1 MIYWIEFL
9 ILVVIIFFAG
19 KNLVKYGDILAEK
32 LNIGR
37 SIIGLIFIAS
47 VTSLPE
53 LITGIS
59 AAAYVQSPDLVAGEI
74 FGSCMANLFLLAI
87 LDAFVRDQPLTT
99 KVHHGFTLSS
109 AFGIM
114 LITFAG
120 ISLLLDDIIPSIG
133 WISVSSFVII
143 LIYIIALKITTD
155 YERRLIKIAVR
166 EVAEELQY
174 EKVQL
179 KEVIIKSIFFSILII
194 IAAIFLPDVGHKIT
208 EIFGLSET
216 FFGSLFIAISTSLP
230 ELAVSIAAIRL
241 NLVQIAVANLLGS
254 NIFNVFILPIADIFY
269 MKGSIFAD
277 MNSINLLPASFSVLM
292 TSIVI
297 AGLIYKAEKKL
308 LPLAYETIILI
319 FIYIIGI
326 YIIFVA
332 SY

>member
-99 KVHHGFTLSS
+99 KVHYGFTLSS
-109 AFGIM
+109 AFGVV

-120 ISLLLDDIIPSIG
+120 VSLLLDDIIPSIG
-133 WISVSSFVII
+133 WVSVSSFVIMFV
-143 LIYIIALKITTD
+143 YIIALKLTTD
-155 YERRLIKIAVR
+155 YEKRLLKTAAR
-166 EVAEELQY
+166 EVAEELHY

-179 KEVIIKSIFFSILII
+179 KEVIIKSILFSILII
-194 IAAIFLPDVGHKIT
+194 FAAIFLPDVGHKIT

-230 ELAVSIAAIRL
+230 ELAVSIAAVRL

-254 NIFNVFILPIADIFY
+254 NIFNIFILPIADIFY
-269 MKGSIFAD
+269 TKGSILSN
-277 MNSINLLPASFSVLM
+277 MSLTNLLPAGFSVLM
-292 TSIVI
+292 TGIVI
-297 AGLIYKAEKKL
+297 VGLIYKAERKF
-308 LPLAYETIILI
+308 LPLAYESIVLI
-319 FIYIIGI
+319 FVYIVGI
-326 YIIFVA
+326 YIIFIA
-332 SY
+332 H